1 MCNCFEFRKAG
12 SVIAHLLEIT
22 EVWRTP
28 AQINTDN
35 ALSHVFSEMK
45 QFFEYYNIKHITDIS
60 HNPTRQAVVER
71 SSHTLK
77 EMLRKQKGRKIKTPV
92 IY

>member
-1 MCNCFEFRKAG
+1 MGE
-12 SVIAHLLEIT
+12 
-22 EVWRTP
+22 
-28 AQINTDN
+28 
-35 ALSHVFSEMK
+35 
-45 QFFEYYNIKHITDIS
+45 FFEYYNTKHITGIT
-60 HNPTRQAVVER
+60 HNPTGQAVVER